1 MEGSRMTTTKTKT
14 TNNTKVAKKRRMRAD
29 SYHCCYC
36 SRDVHTLLHHSTKE
50 GTAHKQKQRVG
61 YPTPLVYITAKR
73 EAICERCAATHMLAL
88 GNGSKP
94 VIGYDRGSGKY
105 YVAPSLLENIGQD
118 IVDLDAGEMYIKF

>member
-1 MEGSRMTTTKTKT
+1 
-14 TNNTKVAKKRRMRAD
+14 

-61 YPTPLVYITAKR
+61 YPTPLLYTTAKR
-73 EAICERCAATHMLAL
+73 KAICERCTATHMVAL

-94 VIGYDRGSGKY
+94 VIGYDRGDGKY
-105 YVAPSLLENIGQD
+105 YVAPSLLATISQD
-118 IVDLDAGEMYIKF
+118 IVDIDSDAMHIKF